1 MLRYFALMKIFLTAT
16 FLCAFVFPSLVF
28 AEIPPIQDSRAF
40 IRYKNRI
47 KTDLSKLVYL
57 MERFNLPGLE
67 IKIDGNIYPASL
79 AFPFA
84 RAYLAI
90 NYSKEKAED
99 WIQKHCYR
107 SPFTNEVML
116 VRVDGGPYEVGRD
129 FLLRELEA
137 LKASEHEING

>member
-1 MLRYFALMKIFLTAT
+1 MLRYFAAMKNFFAVV
-16 FLCAFVFPSLVF
+16 FLCVFSVSSLVS
-28 AEIPPIQDSRAF
+28 AEIPPIQDSSAF

-57 MERFNLPGLE
+57 MERFNIQGLE
-67 IKIDGNIYPASL
+67 IRIDGNIYPAAL

-84 RAYLAI
+84 RAYLAL
-90 NYSKEKAED
+90 NYNHEKAED

-116 VRVDGGPYEVGRD
+116 VRMDGGPYEVGRD

-137 LKASEHEING
+137 LKAAEREING

>member
-1 MLRYFALMKIFLTAT
+1 MLRYFAPMKIFLAVV
-16 FLCAFVFPSLVF
+16 FLCVFSFSSLVF
-28 AEIPPIQDSRAF
+28 AEIPPIQDSHAF

-67 IKIDGNIYPASL
+67 IKVDGNIYPAAL

-84 RAYLAI
+84 RAYLAF
-90 NYSKEKAED
+90 NYSQEKAED

-107 SPFTNEVML
+107 SPFTNEMML

-137 LKASEHEING
+137 LKAAEREING